1 MDSMKRRCFL
11 QSAGQTVS
19 VLTLAGLGISA
30 EAEEMK
36 RGKPRIKIGQIG
48 TAHAH
53 ASGKMGTMRKFSD
66 DYEVVGIAEPDA
78 EKRAEAQADPA
89 YQSLKWMSE
98 EELLRVTGLQAVAV
112 ETSVKDL
119 VPTAR
124 RCIETGV
131 HVHLDK
137 PAGESLP
144 AFKELLAQ
152 ATRKG
157 LVVQMGY
164 MFRYNPAFQFCFKA
178 VREGWLGEVFEIH
191 GVMSKSVGQSK
202 RQELSEYPGGSMFE
216 LGCHLIDPLVY
227 LMGTPDTVTPY
238 TRRTRPME
246 DSLADNQLAVF
257 EYPEATATVRS
268 TLVEI
273 EGTERRQFV
282 VCGSQGTIDIRPLEP
297 PKMRLALNPA
307 RNGYKKG
314 YQEVELPPMT
324 GRYDGDFIDLAKIIR
339 GEKQPDFTPEHDLA
353 AQEAIL
359 RASEALPQT

>member
-1 MDSMKRRCFL
+1 MNPIKRRCFL
-11 QSAGQTVS
+11 QNAGQTLS
-19 VLTLAGLGISA
+19 VLALAGFAESA
-30 EAEEMK
+30 KAEEMK
-36 RGKPRIKIGQIG
+36 KGQPRIKIGQIG

-53 ASGKMGTMRKFSD
+53 ASGKMETMRKFAD
-66 DYEVVGIAEPDA
+66 RYEVVGIAEPDA
-78 EKRAEAQADPA
+78 EKRAEAQADPV
-89 YQSLKWMSE
+89 YQSLKWISE
-98 EELLRVTGLQAVAV
+98 EDLLSVTGLQAVAV

-124 RCIETGV
+124 RCIEAGV

-144 AFKELLAQ
+144 VFKELLSE

-164 MFRYNPAFQFCFKA
+164 MLRYNPAFQFCFQA

-202 RQELSEYPGGSMFE
+202 RKELSEYPGGSMFE

-227 LMGTPDTVTPY
+227 LMGAPDKVTPY
-238 TRRTRPME
+238 TRRTRPEE

-273 EGTERRQFV
+273 DGGERRQFV

-297 PKMRLALNPA
+297 PRMRLALNSA
-307 RNGYKKG
+307 REDFQKR
-314 YQEVELPPMT
+314 YQDVDLPPMT

-353 AQEAIL
+353 VQEAIL
-359 RASEALPQT
+359 RASDLPLG